1 MSRKAVV
8 HKEQHVDIRAEL
20 KKILWQYRRMN
31 SSVRRKLSA
40 IGITVVEGRKH
51 YKLYFNNDDHH
62 CFSLSKTP
70 SGSRTG
76 ANSVSRIYNNLIL
89 AQAA

>member
-1 MSRKAVV
+1 MATRAVE
-8 HKEQHVDIRAEL
+8 HKEQCVDIRAEL
-20 KKILWQYRRMN
+20 KKILWQYRRMDI
-31 SSVRRKLSA
+31 SVRRKLSA

-51 YKLYFNNDDHH
+51 YKLYFNNDKCH
-62 CFSLSKTP
+62 CFSLPKIP

-89 AQAA
+89 PQAA

>member
-1 MSRKAVV
+1 MDKEAADMV
-8 HKEQHVDIRAEL
+8 HAEL
-20 KKILWQYRRMN
+20 KKILRDYRRMDA
-31 SSVRRKLSA
+31 STRRKLKA
-40 IGITVVEGRKH
+40 IGIMVVETRKH
-51 YKLYFNNDDHH
+51 YKLYYKDDFHH